1 MFKSIFARI
10 MEILQENGYSDGK
23 SAVMAVL
30 ILILVNVICLLLMIL
45 FWNLMQK
52 TNKFFFRRI
61 ERKRGKS
68 LYIDFMQRV
77 VSFLISVVC
86 VVMVLGWDNLRQ
98 SLLGSATVLAAIVGF
113 AGQDII
119 KDTLAGLQI
128 SIYRPF
134 DVGDRI
140 EMEDGT
146 AGIVDSMT
154 MRHVVISKI
163 DTVKIVIPNSRLNI
177 QTIHN
182 YSYRDVPRSVLLKY
196 PISYGSNVMK
206 AKKIIQEVIRELPC
220 CVPGKDPGTGRKEY
234 APVYFLNV
242 EDSALIMAV
251 TVYYDHKTPT
261 EQVLDKV
268 NSAVFRALTANGIE
282 IPYPHMNVIMNT
294 EGK

>member
-1 MFKSIFARI
+1 MEKKLFAAFL
-10 MEILQENGYSDGK
+10 ELLKKNGYSDGK
-23 SAVMAVL
+23 SIVAAVL
-30 ILILVNVICLLLMIL
+30 IVILINAAVLLILFLAWKVL
-45 FWNLMQK
+45 QK
-52 TNKFFFRRI
+52 ANKFVFRRI
-61 ERKRGKS
+61 EKKKGKT

-77 VSFLISVVC
+77 ISFLISGVC
-86 VVMVLGWDNLRQ
+86 VVTVLGWDNLRQ

-128 SIYRPF
+128 SVYRPF
-134 DVGDRI
+134 DIGDRI

-146 AGIVDSMT
+146 AGIVESMT
-154 MRHVVISKI
+154 MRHVVIMKI
-163 DTVKIVIPNSRLNI
+163 DTVRIVIPNSRLNT

-196 PISYGSNVMK
+196 PVSYNSNIAK

-234 APVYFLNV
+234 GPVYFLEL
-242 EDSALIMAV
+242 EDSALVMAV

-261 EQVLDKV
+261 EQVKDKV
-268 NSAVFRALTANGIE
+268 NSAVFRALTSNGIE
-282 IPYPHMNVIMNT
+282 IPYPHMNVVMNT